1 LAERLEVSKI
11 FIDEGYTTQ
20 QVIKYSGVSN
30 STWYNHLNNKG
41 VDRRK
46 ENRGRPLPG
55 YSFNRRGEQVYD
67 EIIVYALKSYRSR
80 IEFVNAG
87 GYHKLSHY
95 LYRDYGY
102 IVNHKKVYRLCKDNK
117 LLLPRRKK
125 VSKVKGKRIC
135 QNHTISRPDELWELD
150 LKYGYI
156 QGEERIYF
164 ILIIIDVFVRYVV
177 NYHIGLS
184 CTGKDLVLAL
194 NVAVE
199 KHKLDTSQLIIR
211 SDNGSQM
218 TSNVFIK
225 NMECYNNEVIHELI
239 PPATPNK
246 NAHVEAFNSIL
257 EIEFMQVR
265 YFNSYSQA
273 YEETVEFIHKY
284 NTERIHGSLKW
295 KTPSEARKVYLRGG
309 DLGIKEVKL

>member
-1 LAERLEVSKI
+1 
-11 FIDEGYTTQ
+11 
-20 QVIKYSGVSN
+20 
-30 STWYNHLNNKG
+30 
-41 VDRRK
+41 
-46 ENRGRPLPG
+46 LPG
-55 YSFNRRGEQVYD
+55 
-67 EIIVYALKSYRSR
+67 
-80 IEFVNAG
+80 
-87 GYHKLSHY
+87 
-95 LYRDYGY
+95 
-102 IVNHKKVYRLCKDNK
+102 
-117 LLLPRRKK
+117 RKK
-125 VSKVKGKRIC
+125 VSKIKGRRIC
-135 QNHTISRPDELWELD
+135 QNRTISKPDELWELD

-156 QGEERIYF
+156 HGEERFYF

-218 TSNVFIK
+218 TSKVFIK
-225 NMECYNNEVIHELI
+225 NMENYNNEIIHELI

-265 YFNSYSQA
+265 YFHSYGQA
-273 YEETVEFIHKY
+273 YDETVEFIHKY
-284 NTERIHGSLKW
+284 NTERIHGSLNW
-295 KTPSEARKVYLRGG
+295 RTPIEARRVYLSGG
-309 DLGIKEVKL
+309 NLGIKAVRL

>member
-1 LAERLEVSKI
+1 MAERLEVSKI
-11 FIDEGYTTQ
+11 FIDEGYKTY
-20 QVIKYSGVSN
+20 QVIKYSGISN
-30 STWYNHLNNKG
+30 STWYNHLNKKG
-41 VDRRK
+41 EDSRK

-55 YSFNRRGEQVYD
+55 YSFNQRGEKVYD
-67 EIIVYALKSYRSR
+67 EIITSTLKSYRSK
-80 IEFVNAG
+80 IAFVNAG
-87 GYHKLSHY
+87 CYRKLSHY
-95 LYRDYGY
+95 LYRSHGY
-102 IVNHKKVYRLCKDNK
+102 IVNHKKVYRLCKENK

-125 VSKVKGKRIC
+125 ISKVKGKRVC
-135 QNHTISRPDELWELD
+135 QNHSISMPDKLWELD
-150 LKYGYI
+150 LNYGYI
-156 QGEERIYF
+156 HGEERFYF

-194 NVAVE
+194 NVAIE
-199 KHKLDTSQLIIR
+199 RHKLDTNQLIIR

-218 TSNVFIK
+218 TSKVFIK
-225 NMECYNNEVIHELI
+225 NIENYNNEVVHELI

-265 YFNSYSQA
+265 YFKSYSQA

-284 NTERIHGSLKW
+284 NAERIHGSLKW
-295 KTPSEARKVYLRGG
+295 NTPREARNVYLNGG

>member
-11 FIDEGYTTQ
+11 FIEGGYKTQ
-20 QVIKYSGVSN
+20 QVIKYSGVPN
-30 STWYNHLNNKG
+30 STWYNHLNKKG

-55 YSFNRRGEQVYD
+55 YSFNQRGEQVCD
-67 EIIVYALKSYRSR
+67 EVIIRALKSYRSR

-102 IVNHKKVYRLCKDNK
+102 IVNPKKVYRLCKESK
-117 LLLPRRKK
+117 LLLSRRKK
-125 VSKVKGKRIC
+125 VSRVKGKRIC
-135 QNHTISRPDELWELD
+135 RNRTISKPDELWELD

-156 QGEERIYF
+156 HGEERLYF

-184 CTGKDLVLAL
+184 CTGKDLALAL
-194 NVAVE
+194 NVAIE
-199 KHKLDTSQLIIR
+199 KHKLDTNQLIIR

-218 TSNVFIK
+218 TSNVFLK
-225 NMECYNNEVIHELI
+225 NMECYENEVIHELI

-273 YEETVEFIHKY
+273 YEETVGFIHKY

-295 KTPSEARKVYLRGG
+295 NTPDEARKIYLNGG
-309 DLGIKEVKL
+309 NLGIKEVRL

>member
-1 LAERLEVSKI
+1 MAQRLEVSRI
-11 FIDEGYTTQ
+11 FIEKGHKTQ
-20 QVIKYSGVSN
+20 QVIKCSGVSN
-30 STWYNHLNNKG
+30 STWYKHIDRDG
-41 VDRRK
+41 SDRRK
-46 ENRGRPLPG
+46 ENRGRPIPG
-55 YSFNRRGEQVYD
+55 YSFNQRGEEVYD
-67 EIIVYALKSYRSR
+67 EVITCALKSYRSR

-87 GYHKLSHY
+87 GYHKLSRY
-95 LYRDYGY
+95 LCRDYGY
-102 IVNHKKVYRLCKDNK
+102 IVNPKKVYRLCKENK
-117 LLLPRRKK
+117 LLLPGRKK
-125 VSKVKGKRIC
+125 ISKTKGRRIC
-135 QNHTISRPDELWELD
+135 QNRTISKPDELWELD

-156 QGEERIYF
+156 HGEERFYF

-184 CTGKDLVLAL
+184 CTGKDLALAL
-194 NVAVE
+194 NVAVQ
-199 KHKLDTSQLIIR
+199 KHKLDTNRLIIR

-218 TSNVFIK
+218 TSNVFMKSI
-225 NMECYNNEVIHELI
+225 ECYDHEVIHELI

-295 KTPSEARKVYLRGG
+295 NTPSEARQVYLNGG
-309 DLGIKEVKL
+309 NLGIKEVRL

>member
-1 LAERLEVSKI
+1 MAQRLEVSKV
-11 FIDEGYTTQ
+11 FIDEGYKTY

-30 STWYNHLNNKG
+30 STWYNHLNKKG
-41 VDRRK
+41 DDKRK
-46 ENRGRPLPG
+46 ENRGRPFPG
-55 YSFNRRGEQVYD
+55 YSFNQQGEKVYD
-67 EIIVYALKSYRSR
+67 EIITSTLKSYRSK
-80 IEFVNAG
+80 IEFINAG

-102 IVNHKKVYRLCKDNK
+102 IVNHKKVYRLCEDNK
-117 LLLPRRKK
+117 LLLPGRKK
-125 VSKVKGKRIC
+125 ISKVKGKCIC
-135 QNHTISRPDELWELD
+135 QNHLIGRPDELWELD

-156 QGEERIYF
+156 HGEERFYF

-194 NVAVE
+194 NVAIE
-199 KHKLDTSQLIIR
+199 RHKPDTNQLIIR

-225 NMECYNNEVIHELI
+225 NIECYNNEVIHELI

-265 YFNSYSQA
+265 YFKSYSQA

-295 KTPSEARKVYLRGG
+295 NTPSEARNVYLNGG
-309 DLGIKEVKL
+309 DMGIKEVKL

>member
-1 LAERLEVSKI
+1 MAERLEVSKI
-11 FIDEGYTTQ
+11 FIDEGNKTQ
-20 QVIKYSGVSN
+20 QVIKYSGVSS
-30 STWYNHLNNKG
+30 STWYNHLNKKG
-41 VDRRK
+41 VDGRR

-55 YSFNRRGEQVYD
+55 YSFNQRGERVYD
-67 EIIVYALKSYRSR
+67 EAILCALKSYRSK

-102 IVNHKKVYRLCKDNK
+102 TVNHKKVYRLCKDNK

-156 QGEERIYF
+156 HGEERFYF
-164 ILIIIDVFVRYVV
+164 VLIIIDVFVRYVV
-177 NYHIGLS
+177 NYHIGLG

-218 TSNVFIK
+218 TSKVFIK
-225 NMECYNNEVIHELI
+225 NMEYYNNEIIHELI

-265 YFNSYSQA
+265 YFHSYSQA
-273 YEETVEFIHKY
+273 YDETVEFIHKY

-295 KTPSEARKVYLRGG
+295 KTPSEARKVYLNGG
-309 DLGIKEVKL
+309 DLGIKEVRL